1 MSLQGRKGKRFR
13 CGLDQESPGL
23 TGCKQWF
30 WSLREEGRA
39 LPFPMHSFV
48 STDFQQEGLGTSR
61 AKTGTLAIH
70 ALQTGACTMSLLPG
84 GGWMVER
91 WVSSGKRESG
101 TAVPGV
107 KVDICGEWGLQVVS
121 QWIPELV
128 LTQVPRG
135 TFAALEKGAVDVTWK
150 NGAPTV
156 VGRYWDSSNSEV
168 GSLSGCATAVAFSA
182 FESW

>member
-1 MSLQGRKGKRFR
+1 
-13 CGLDQESPGL
+13 
-23 TGCKQWF
+23 
-30 WSLREEGRA
+30 
-39 LPFPMHSFV
+39 
-48 STDFQQEGLGTSR
+48 
-61 AKTGTLAIH
+61 
-70 ALQTGACTMSLLPG
+70 
-84 GGWMVER
+84 MVER
-91 WVSSGKRESG
+91 RVSSGKRESG
-101 TAVPGV
+101 TAVPAV